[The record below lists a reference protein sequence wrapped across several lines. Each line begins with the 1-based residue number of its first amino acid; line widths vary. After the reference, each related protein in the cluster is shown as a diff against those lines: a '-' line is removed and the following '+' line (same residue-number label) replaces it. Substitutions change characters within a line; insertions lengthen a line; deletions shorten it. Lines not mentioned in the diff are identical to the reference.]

1 MVNFF
6 EKDGYIAVKKEKE
19 HARVLEIFSRKKSKC
34 SSRYGTKKPVEN
46 INKQELLLAWRE
58 GDL

>member
-1 MVNFF
+1 MVDFF
-6 EKDGYIAVKKEKE
+6 EKDGYIAVKKERE

-34 SSRYGTKKPVEN
+34 SSRYGTKKPVDKFDCKKIE
-46 INKQELLLAWRE
+46 WR

>member
-6 EKDGYIAVKKEKE
+6 EKEGYIAVKKE

-34 SSRYGTKKPVEN
+34 SARYGTKKPIER
-46 INKQELLLAWRE
+46 IDRQELLLAWRE